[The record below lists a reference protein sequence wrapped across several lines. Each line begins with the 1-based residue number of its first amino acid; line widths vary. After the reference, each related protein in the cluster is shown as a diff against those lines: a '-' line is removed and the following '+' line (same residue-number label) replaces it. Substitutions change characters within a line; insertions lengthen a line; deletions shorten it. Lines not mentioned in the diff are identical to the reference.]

1 MTRKKRGERRVERR
15 EDEKEK
21 KRKEKRLEKIDTW
34 VEWRWD
40 LLKLYKR
47 KEKKEISN

>member
-40 LLKLYKR
+40 LLKLYER